1 MNGSPSMGER
11 PMAHQAVL
19 LAGATGLSQV
29 LVAVLYLFAARGVG
43 PEAFGSVVSAIA
55 LGTAAAGFIDFGTNN
70 HWTRE
75 LARQAIGRDAFAARL
90 FSKIAITVALGV
102 IWTVVL
108 GVAAPASHLWLAG
121 PVAAALVANQAYQV
135 PLRSAARGDLV
146 ALVILSDRASAAV
159 FFFALLAVQ
168 VPSTVALWVALA
180 AGSVLASAIAGVL
193 GPDRLGRVRLRLV
206 NPWVGAR
213 YFGITV
219 VATSAQ
225 SLDLALLSGVSG
237 SAASG
242 VYGAVSR
249 WTQPM
254 SLLAAAFSSALA
266 PYAARSPDLRAAW
279 SELRRA
285 LWMPVA
291 AIGLAV
297 AVFFAAP
304 LVVDVLLG
312 DDYAG
317 SAGVLRLLALV
328 VIPSIICQP
337 LVVIL
342 QAFGRDRYV
351 ALIMVIAAIAQLVL
365 VLVLGHA
372 SGALGAAQ
380 AALVSQLLILVALIL
395 GVLHFRNSSSKAGR
409 P

>member
-1 MNGSPSMGER
+1 M
-11 PMAHQAVL
+11 
-19 LAGATGLSQV
+19 

-43 PEAFGSVVSAIA
+43 PGAFGSVVSAIA

-75 LARQAIGRDAFAARL
+75 LARQAIGRDVFATRL
-90 FSKIAITVALGV
+90 FSKIVITIALAV

-108 GVAAPASHLWLAG
+108 GIAAPDSHLWLAG
-121 PVAAALVANQAYQV
+121 PIAAALVANQAYQV

-146 ALVILSDRASAAV
+146 ALVILSDRASATV
-159 FFFALLAVQ
+159 FFFGLLAVQ
-168 VPSTVALWVALA
+168 VPSTVALWIALA
-180 AGSVLASAIAGVL
+180 SGSVLASLIARVL
-193 GPDRLGRVRLRLV
+193 APDRVAGVRLRLV

-225 SLDLALLSGVSG
+225 SLDLTLLSAVSG

-266 PYAARSPDLRAAW
+266 PYAARSPDLRTAW

-285 LWMPVA
+285 LWMPIA

-372 SGALGAAQ
+372 SGALGAGQ
-380 AALVSQLLILVALIL
+380 AALVSQLLILIALIA
-395 GVLHFRNSSSKAGR
+395 GVLHFRSTASKEGR
-409 P
+409 RP

>member
-1 MNGSPSMGER
+1 
-11 PMAHQAVL
+11 MAHQAVL

-43 PEAFGSVVSAIA
+43 PGAFGSVVSAIA

-75 LARQAIGRDAFAARL
+75 LARQAIGRDVFATRL
-90 FSKIAITVALGV
+90 FSKIVITIALAV

-108 GVAAPASHLWLAG
+108 GIAAPDSHLWLAG
-121 PVAAALVANQAYQV
+121 PIAAALVANQAYQV

-146 ALVILSDRASAAV
+146 ALVILSDRASATV
-159 FFFALLAVQ
+159 FFFGLLAVQ
-168 VPSTVALWVALA
+168 VPSTVALWIALA
-180 AGSVLASAIAGVL
+180 SGSVLASLIARVL
-193 GPDRLGRVRLRLV
+193 APDRVAGVRLRLV

-225 SLDLALLSGVSG
+225 SLDLTLLSAVSG

-266 PYAARSPDLRAAW
+266 PYAARSPDLRTAW

-285 LWMPVA
+285 LWMPIA

-372 SGALGAAQ
+372 SGALGAGQ
-380 AALVSQLLILVALIL
+380 AALVSQLLILIALIA
-395 GVLHFRNSSSKAGR
+395 GVLHFRSTASKEGR
-409 P
+409 RP